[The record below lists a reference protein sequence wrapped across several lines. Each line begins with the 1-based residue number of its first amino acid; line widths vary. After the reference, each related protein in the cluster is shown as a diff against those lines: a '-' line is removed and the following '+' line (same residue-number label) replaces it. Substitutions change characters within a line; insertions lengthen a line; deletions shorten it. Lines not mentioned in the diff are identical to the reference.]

1 MNELTHEKIELARN
15 EVADALYLIDLLLG
29 RKDLIASTKI
39 AKSRHKL
46 SCAIAKLV
54 SAESEM
60 SLEEEGKRV

>member
-1 MNELTHEKIELARN
+1 MNELTHEKIALSRN
-15 EVADALYLIDLLLG
+15 EVADALYLVDELLG
-29 RKDLIASTKI
+29 RKDLITSIKL
-39 AKSRHKL
+39 AKPRHKL

>member
-1 MNELTHEKIELARN
+1 MNELTHEKISLARN